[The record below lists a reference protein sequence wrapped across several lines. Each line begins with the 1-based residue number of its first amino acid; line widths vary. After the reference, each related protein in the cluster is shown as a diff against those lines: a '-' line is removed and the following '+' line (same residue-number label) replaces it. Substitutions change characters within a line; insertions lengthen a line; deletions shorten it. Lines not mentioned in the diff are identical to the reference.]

1 MILKHLEVKTDFSFE
16 TLCIMKNRT
25 LVSQE
30 RVMET
35 ILGFT
40 DDGVVQGSVPLF
52 RVQITSSSRAKA
64 ESSKPTWRSSTIDQ
78 PKFTNVQI
86 ASSSVKWDS
95 YRTHPVGVKKN
106 QLQYGML
113 STQHMHGTFWG
124 PWLSATMANFITLSL
139 GSIVVKFWFLFCSQV
154 DIINITNKIVVLSK
168 MKKATVRK
176 ISPHLEYPK
185 HRHKLCLVS
194 VKWFLTPR
202 RMLPE
207 KENICLQLL

>member
-64 ESSKPTWRSSTIDQ
+64 ESSKPT
-78 PKFTNVQI
+78 
-86 ASSSVKWDS
+86 
-95 YRTHPVGVKKN
+95 
-106 QLQYGML
+106 
-113 STQHMHGTFWG
+113 
-124 PWLSATMANFITLSL
+124 
-139 GSIVVKFWFLFCSQV
+139 
-154 DIINITNKIVVLSK
+154 
-168 MKKATVRK
+168 
-176 ISPHLEYPK
+176 
-185 HRHKLCLVS
+185 
-194 VKWFLTPR
+194 
-202 RMLPE
+202 
-207 KENICLQLL
+207 